1 MTRNVVPK
9 PQANESI
16 LIKRERRFVYASM
29 NGDNLHPLEATHCAH
44 EERTATSG
52 ASRSAQ
58 DTFTINNA
66 PQMIRRPAADAIG
79 TSQGRGRAHT
89 LPHDYCAQSNSPGCE
104 RRRRRQRLAHQ
115 YAHTYAA
122 AAAGR
127 PSAAP
132 PIIDIT
138 STDSALGPSETFPPS
153 PCRPSLHAR
162 RRLQSLDGGLA
173 MEGVDA
179 DLTCSEPQSAFN
191 GGHVQPSQ
199 SEAAGRNQITGC
211 GRSSIGRNKRW
222 RNSSPPFQKLASI
235 TAAVVM
241 VCVMVTVLTTDSY
254 HRNQRISNHR
264 KAPVSSSH
272 TATKE
277 YDPINAGRYDPEV
290 RFLPGMRMEIISEAN
305 AVQDDLKGGGEDRD
319 PALASPKTQR
329 GERPDLSPRA
339 AQRTGNGRK
348 KRRPRLAHA
357 RASFDPIIHSQD
369 AADNGTSRE
378 SGLRGQGKIQEKK
391 TPKRKLPTFVL
402 PPEETQQDNMRD
414 SLQNI
419 EAVERA
425 YSMSWSKVFVLVA
438 MTVLCVQLLA
448 SLRRAY

>member
-1 MTRNVVPK
+1 
-9 PQANESI
+9 
-16 LIKRERRFVYASM
+16 M
-29 NGDNLHPLEATHCAH
+29 NGDNLHPLDATHCAR

-58 DTFTINNA
+58 DTNTINNA
-66 PQMIRRPAADAIG
+66 PQIRRPAADATG

-89 LPHDYCAQSNSPGCE
+89 LPHDYCAQSNSSPGCE
-104 RRRRRQRLAHQ
+104 RRRRRKRLAHQ
-115 YAHTYAA
+115 HQHAHAYAA

-127 PSAAP
+127 PSAAT
-132 PIIDIT
+132 PIVDIT
-138 STDSALGPSETFPPS
+138 STDSGLGPSETFPPS
-153 PCRPSLHAR
+153 PCRPSLHTR

-173 MEGVDA
+173 MEGVDT
-179 DLTCSEPQSAFN
+179 DLTCSEPPSAFN

-199 SEAAGRNQITGC
+199 SEAAGRHQITGC
-211 GRSSIGRNKRW
+211 GRSSIGRDRRW

-241 VCVMVTVLTTDSY
+241 VCVMVVLTTDSY
-254 HRNQRISNHR
+254 HRNQKSYHR
-264 KAPVSSSH
+264 KAAVSSSH

-277 YDPINAGRYDPEV
+277 WDPINSGRYDPEV

-305 AVQDDLKGGGEDRD
+305 EVQDVLKGGGEDRD
-319 PALASPKTQR
+319 PTLASPKTQR
-329 GERPDLSPRA
+329 GEQPDLSPRGT
-339 AQRTGNGRK
+339 QRTGNGRK

-357 RASFDPIIHSQD
+357 RASFDPIIPSQD

-378 SGLRGQGKIQEKK
+378 SGLRGQGKVQEK
-391 TPKRKLPTFVL
+391 TPKRKFPTFVL
-402 PPEETQQDNMRD
+402 PPEETQQDNVRD

-448 SLRRAY
+448 SLRRA

>member
-1 MTRNVVPK
+1 
-9 PQANESI
+9 
-16 LIKRERRFVYASM
+16 M
-29 NGDNLHPLEATHCAH
+29 NGDNLHPLDATHCAH

-58 DTFTINNA
+58 DTNTINNA
-66 PQMIRRPAADAIG
+66 PQIRRPAADAIAI
-79 TSQGRGRAHT
+79 SQGRGRAHT
-89 LPHDYCAQSNSPGCE
+89 LPHDYCAQSNSSPGCE

-115 YAHTYAA
+115 HQHANAYAA
-122 AAAGR
+122 AAAVR
-127 PSAAP
+127 PPAAT

-138 STDSALGPSETFPPS
+138 RTDSGLGPSETFPPS
-153 PCRPSLHAR
+153 PCRPSLHTR

-173 MEGVDA
+173 MEGVDT
-179 DLTCSEPQSAFN
+179 DLTCSEPPSAFTCN

-211 GRSSIGRNKRW
+211 GRSSIGQNKRW

-241 VCVMVTVLTTDSY
+241 VCVMVISTVLTTDSY
-254 HRNQRISNHR
+254 HRNQRSYDR
-264 KAPVSSSH
+264 KAAVSLSH

-277 YDPINAGRYDPEV
+277 FNPINSGRYDPEV

-305 AVQDDLKGGGEDRD
+305 EIQDVFKGDGEDRD

-329 GERPDLSPRA
+329 GERPDLSPRT
-339 AQRTGNGRK
+339 AQRIGNGRK

-357 RASFDPIIHSQD
+357 RASFDPIIPSQD
-369 AADNGTSRE
+369 TADNGTSRE

-391 TPKRKLPTFVL
+391 TPKRKFPTFVL
-402 PPEETQQDNMRD
+402 PPEETQQGNVRD

-448 SLRRAY
+448 SLRRA